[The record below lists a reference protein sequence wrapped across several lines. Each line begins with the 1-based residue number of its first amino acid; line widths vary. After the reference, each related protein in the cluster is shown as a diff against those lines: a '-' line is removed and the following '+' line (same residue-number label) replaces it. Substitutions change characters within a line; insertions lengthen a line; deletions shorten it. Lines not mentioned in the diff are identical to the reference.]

1 MKVLIM
7 GAAGMLGHK
16 LYQRL
21 SPDCDVAGT
30 IRGGYDDISGFG
42 FYDKA
47 RIYPGVDAR
56 DISAVAEVVWQAG
69 PDVVVNGI
77 GVVKALQE
85 KAGIALDIQLNA
97 LFPHQL
103 YDICRAGGIRLIHI
117 STDCVFSGRK
127 GSYREDDPSDV
138 EDIYGKTKYLGEVRG
153 QGALTVRTSFIG
165 RELKGANG
173 LLEWFLSQRG
183 GSVNGFTGAVFS
195 GFPSLHLAGIIAD
208 IIAEHPAMSGL
219 YHLSSQPI
227 TKFALL
233 TMINEA
239 MGLGTEIV
247 ERSDFSCDRSLD
259 STPYR
264 EETGFTPLPWRR
276 MVAEMAGDAE
286 QYTKWR

>member
-1 MKVLIM
+1 
-7 GAAGMLGHK
+7 
-16 LYQRL
+16 
-21 SPDCDVAGT
+21 
-30 IRGGYDDISGFG
+30 
-42 FYDKA
+42 
-47 RIYPGVDAR
+47 
-56 DISAVAEVVWQAG
+56 VWQAG

-85 KAGIALDIQLNA
+85 KVGRAANIQLNS

-127 GSYREDDPSDV
+127 GSYREDDPSDA

-153 QGALTVRTSFIG
+153 EGALTVRTSFIG
-165 RELKGANG
+165 RELKNSNG

-183 GSVNGFTGAVFS
+183 GGVNGFSKAVFS
-195 GFPSLHLAGIIAD
+195 GFPSLHLADIIAD
-208 IIAEHPAMSGL
+208 IVAEHPDMVGL

-247 ERSDFSCDRSLD
+247 ERPGFSCDRSLD

-264 EETGFTPLPWRR
+264 EETGFTPPSWQR

-286 QYTKWR
+286 QYDKWR